1 MINLHGTKN
10 GGISIE
16 KIEKPY
22 GEKSTPIVSIGIF
35 MNQKSEKPD
44 YKSHIPIENLE
55 ELIEELKKHL

>member
-22 GEKSTPIVSIGIF
+22 GEKSTPVISIGIF
-35 MNQKSEKPD
+35 LNQKSEKPD
-44 YKSHIPIENLE
+44 YKSHIPIENIKEVISELE
-55 ELIEELKKHL
+55 KYI